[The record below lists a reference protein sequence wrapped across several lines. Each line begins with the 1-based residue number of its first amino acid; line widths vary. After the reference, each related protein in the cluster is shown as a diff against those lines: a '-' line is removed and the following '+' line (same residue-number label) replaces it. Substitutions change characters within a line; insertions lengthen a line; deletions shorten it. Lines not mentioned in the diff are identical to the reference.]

1 MKKWNWD
8 INQKSNRSDWL
19 RNVLSLSLIVENRRN
34 TNLPKYATV
43 WVILLAQEA
52 LGIFVSL

>member
-1 MKKWNWD
+1 
-8 INQKSNRSDWL
+8 
-19 RNVLSLSLIVENRRN
+19 VENRRN